1 MSTPEPSPTTPGA
14 TSPPVLHMVAAFAS
28 VYVLWG
34 STYIAIR
41 FALETLPA
49 LVMAGARFLLA
60 GSVLFAI
67 ARMRGAARPS
77 AIEWRSSAIVG
88 TMLLL
93 FGNGGVVL
101 AEQRGVP
108 SGLAALLVG
117 GTPLWMTIIDAVRP
131 NGVRPTRGV
140 VLGLVAGLSGV
151 ALLVG
156 PDALSHGT
164 GSTLD
169 ALGVVMTLAASLS
182 WSLGSLYSRHAEMP
196 ASPLLSTGMQM
207 LSGGVLLTLVGL
219 LQGELAT
226 FELANVT
233 LRSALSWLH
242 LVVAG
247 SLLGFTAYIWLL
259 RHTTP
264 ARAASY
270 AYVNPVIAVLLGWGL
285 ADEAITPRM
294 VLAMVII
301 LGSLA
306 IIARAKAPTRA

>member
-1 MSTPEPSPTTPGA
+1 
-14 TSPPVLHMVAAFAS
+14 MVAAFAS

>member
-1 MSTPEPSPTTPGA
+1 
-14 TSPPVLHMVAAFAS
+14 MVAAFAS

-34 STYIAIR
+34 STYLAIR

-49 LVMAGARFLLA
+49 LSMAGARFLLA
-60 GSVLFAI
+60 GAVLFGL
-67 ARMRGAARPS
+67 ARVRGAEKPTLV
-77 AIEWRSSAIVG
+77 EWRSSAIVG

-151 ALLVG
+151 GLLVG

-164 GSTLD
+164 GSSLD
-169 ALGVVMTLAASLS
+169 PIGVVMTLCASLS
-182 WSLGSLYSRHAEMP
+182 WSLGSLYSRHAKMP

-207 LSGGVLLTLVGL
+207 LSGGALLTIVGV
-219 LQGELAT
+219 LQGELTT
-226 FELANVT
+226 FSVTDVT
-233 LRSALSWLH
+233 LRSALAWVH
-242 LVVAG
+242 LVIAG

-285 ADEAITPRM
+285 ADEAITVRM
-294 VLAMVII
+294 VLAMAVI

-306 IIARAKAPTRA
+306 LIARAKSPART